1 MTTPESLTQVARI
14 SDAERDRAIRLL
26 REHSV
31 LGRLSP
37 DTFIRRIELA
47 LTAQRRAELDELT
60 ADLPDQGRLTR
71 LSLRAVAAVSGFGLR
86 LRGAWQTPRLQP
98 LVLPGPETP
107 VLRIGR
113 LPGSELRLTHE
124 SVSRTHAELRRV
136 GEDWTLRDLAS
147 TNGTL
152 VNGCRIIGQVVV
164 RPGDRVAFGHTV
176 FRIQGR
182 SDDAAS

>member
-31 LGRLSP
+31 QGRLSP

-47 LTAQRRAELDELT
+47 LTAQRRADLDELT

-71 LSLRAVAAVSGFGLR
+71 LALRAVASVSRFGVR

-107 VLRIGR
+107 VLRSAGCPGR
-113 LPGSELRLTHE
+113 NSGSPT
-124 SVSRTHAELRRV
+124 SRSPAPTPSCA
-136 GEDWTLRDLAS
+136 GSATS
-147 TNGTL
+147 
-152 VNGCRIIGQVVV
+152 GCSATS
-164 RPGDRVAFGHTV
+164 PPPTAPW
-176 FRIQGR
+176 
-182 SDDAAS
+182 